1 MEKRII
7 ISNYIKNGLTENNGL
22 IIREKIE
29 QALKELNEG
38 DTIVLNFNGISLF
51 ATPFFNSSIGY
62 FLLKLGPR
70 KFDEVIQLEDISDL
84 GQNTYQ
90 HSYEN
95 AVEIYTKRT
104 DIDMIGK
111 ITKNNIQN
119 S

>member
-1 MEKRII
+1 MEKRLI
-7 ISNYIKNGLTENNGL
+7 ISDFIKNGLTECNGL

-29 QALKELNEG
+29 QILKEIDDG
-38 DTIVLNFNGISLF
+38 DIIILNFNNITLF

-62 FLLKLGPR
+62 ILLKLGPK
-70 KFDEVIQLEDISDL
+70 KFDEIFKLEEISEL
-84 GQNTYQ
+84 GKNTYQ

-95 AVEIYTKRT
+95 AVEIYTKQT
-104 DIDMIGK
+104 DTNMIGQ